1 LPCGKGQ
8 QMDQDFKQCLENKK
22 ITAFPRGKELV
33 NKELSIA
40 QRDLLDAKAGFENQ
54 RYKWPTIQA
63 YYAMFHAARALI
75 YSRGYR
81 EKSHYCLAVAV
92 RTLFVDEGLMKAQAV
107 RDFLNAMNLR
117 ESADYEAEFSQ
128 SGAKAV
134 IASAERFIEKAATIL
149 NVEE

>member
-1 LPCGKGQ
+1 MPVNR
-8 QMDQDFKQCLENKK
+8 DFEQCLENKK
-22 ITAFPRGKELV
+22 IVPFARGQNLV
-33 NKELSIA
+33 RKELSVA
-40 QRDLLDAKAGFENQ
+40 KSDLSEAKASYENE
-54 RYKWPTIQA
+54 RYKWSTIQA

-81 EKSHYCLAVAV
+81 EKSHYCLAVAL
-92 RTLFVDEGLMKAQAV
+92 RALFVDEGTIDAQLV

-134 IASAERFIEKAATIL
+134 VASVEKLMEKATAIL
-149 NVEE
+149 GIGEQFV